1 MIKPALYIYDR
12 KSAASPADSATL
24 RKKVL
29 AEHLDVLSE
38 ALTFSHGPHGKPHL
52 SSHTEY
58 DFSVSHSADI
68 WALVISSS
76 AIGFDIERHKP
87 RKMMDAI
94 MSDRFHADECAAY
107 QALDNVSDRE
117 DLFFKLWT
125 QKEAYGKLLGLGLQY
140 DFSSQSFLAQAPQDI
155 HIRTYKLC
163 PYPDDTVFSLSLASS
178 LPFTDIE
185 VMGDFSMQDL
195 ILQAAL

>member
-12 KSAASPADSATL
+12 KSTAAPADSATL

-29 AEHLDVLSE
+29 AEHIGALSE

-52 SSHTEY
+52 SSHADY

-68 WALVISSS
+68 WALAISRSP
-76 AIGFDIERHKP
+76 IGFDIEKHKP

-107 QALDNVSDRE
+107 QAHNNAAARE

-140 DFSSQSFLAQAPQDI
+140 DFSSQSFLAQAPQNI

-163 PYPDDTVFSLSLASS
+163 PYPGETVFSLSLAAS
-178 LPFTDIE
+178 LPFTE
-185 VMGDFSMQDL
+185 VEVIGDFSQQDL
-195 ILQAAL
+195 ILQSAF